1 MRLLEPLAD
10 PGGRL
15 ARRNPTAKLAASAL
29 LTFILL
35 TSVDP
40 VTPAVA
46 IVVELALAPLFGIRY
61 PRLLRRG
68 WPLLASAAAV
78 FACTLV
84 FTTHGGGATL
94 LRAGPLTLTAG
105 ALSAALG
112 LALRIVAV
120 ALPGLIVFATT
131 DPTDLA
137 DSLIQQVRVPA
148 RFAIGSLVAFRLVP
162 LLADEWE
169 MLTMAR
175 RARGVD
181 AGRNPAARVRLF
193 TQTTFAL
200 LVGAIRRGTRLATA
214 MDARGFDSATNRTVA
229 RPQRFD
235 AADGALIVGALV
247 VAAVA
252 IGTSVAA
259 GTFRPL
265 FGP

>member
-1 MRLLEPLAD
+1 VRLLEPIAD
-10 PGGRL
+10 PGAPLG
-15 ARRNPTAKLAASAL
+15 RRNPAAKLAASAL

-46 IVVELALAPLFGIRY
+46 LVLELALAPLFGIRY

-68 WPLLASAAAV
+68 WPLVASAVAV

-84 FTTHGGGATL
+84 FTTHRGGGTL
-94 LRAGPLTLTAG
+94 AHAGPLAVTTGSLN
-105 ALSAALG
+105 AALG
-112 LALRIVAV
+112 LGLRIFAV
-120 ALPGLIVFATT
+120 ALPGLMIFATT

-148 RFAIGSLVAFRLVP
+148 RFAIGALVAFRLIP

-169 MLTMAR
+169 MLTLAR

-181 AGRNPAARVRLF
+181 AGRNPVARVRLF
-193 TQTTFAL
+193 AQTTFAL

-214 MDARGFDSATNRTVA
+214 MDARGFDSATNRTSA
-229 RPQRFD
+229 RQQRFGTAD
-235 AADGALIVGALV
+235 AVLVAGALV

-252 IGTSVAA
+252 IGASVAA

-265 FGP
+265 FP